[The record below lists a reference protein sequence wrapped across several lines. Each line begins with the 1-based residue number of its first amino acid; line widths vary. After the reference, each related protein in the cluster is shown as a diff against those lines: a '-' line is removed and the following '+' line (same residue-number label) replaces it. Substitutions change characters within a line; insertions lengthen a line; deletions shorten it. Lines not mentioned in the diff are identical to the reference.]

1 MPSVSTE
8 PSGAESVGDVLVLA
22 DERDGSTVE
31 IAPRRGAIV
40 TSFTVRERELLY
52 LERATLT
59 DAAKNV
65 RGGVPVL
72 FPSPGKLENDAF
84 TEAGR
89 TYGMKQH
96 GFARNLPWTV
106 ESTTADDDASATL
119 SLASSEATLTLYP
132 FEFRARFTYSLRGT
146 RLRISASVAN
156 DGPVRMPYGLGFH
169 PYFRVADKAAAKIDT
184 HATRAFDNVTKKDVA
199 FTGFDFTVPEVDL
212 HLLDHGGS
220 SSALHLGD
228 GSRIDVRGS
237 PEFTRWVVWS
247 LAGKDFVCLE
257 PWTSPGNA
265 LNTKE
270 QLLSVDPGATHTSW
284 IEIAF
289 D

>member
-1 MPSVSTE
+1 MPSVITE
-8 PSGAESVGDVLVLA
+8 PSGADAVGDVLVLA
-22 DERDGSTVE
+22 DERDGSKVTL
-31 IAPRRGAIV
+31 APRLGALV

-52 LERATLT
+52 LEQATLI
-59 DAAKNV
+59 DGAKNV

-72 FPSPGKLENDAF
+72 FPSPGKLENDSF

-89 TYGMKQH
+89 SYGMKQH

-119 SLASSEATLTLYP
+119 SLASSEATLAQFP
-132 FEFRARFTYSLRGT
+132 FEFRTRFTYSLRGT
-146 RLRISASVAN
+146 CLRISARVAN
-156 DGPVRMPYGLGFH
+156 DGRVRMPYGVGFH
-169 PYFRVADKAAAKIDT
+169 PYFRVTDKATAKIDT
-184 HATRAFDNVTKKDVA
+184 HATRAFDNVTKKNVP
-199 FTGFDFTVPEVDL
+199 FTGFDFTMPEVDL
-212 HLLDHGGS
+212 HLLDHGGT

-228 GSRIDVRGS
+228 GSRIEVRGS

-270 QLLSVDPGATHTSW
+270 QLLSLDPGATHTSW
-284 IEIAF
+284 IEIALG
-289 D
+289 